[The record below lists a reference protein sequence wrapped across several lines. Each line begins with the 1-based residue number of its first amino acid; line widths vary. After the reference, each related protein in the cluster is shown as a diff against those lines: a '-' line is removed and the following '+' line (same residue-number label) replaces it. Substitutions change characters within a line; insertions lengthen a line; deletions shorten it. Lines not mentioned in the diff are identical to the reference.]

1 VIYGLMSKKNNNP
14 RGIILILI
22 AMMVF
27 SVQDGIMKYIF
38 NFVSLYEVY
47 LIRTLVSFALI
58 LTFLKIKKEKI
69 VFKTQYPLLTF
80 CRVILFF
87 FGFSS
92 FYISLTVLPL
102 GFATALFFV
111 TPFLITIFAHFFLKE
126 EIGIRRWSAVVV
138 GFIGVYITLNPDFNN
153 FNYLSLLP
161 ILCAFCYSLSM
172 IIIKKT
178 SEKDSVYTQTFT
190 FYFGA
195 IIFSTIFYFLIGDGQ
210 YNTSDHPASQFIFRE
225 WFVDLKSSILFMAT
239 TGLTATVAFLLL
251 FTAYSIASPAV
262 VSPFEYSILLW
273 SPLIGWIYFNEI
285 PSLNTVIG
293 ILIIVSSGIYIFMR
307 EKAQEQLIAT
317 EKPLR

>member
-1 VIYGLMSKKNNNP
+1 MSKKNNNP

-27 SVQDGIMKYIF
+27 SVQDGIMKHIF

-47 LIRTLVSFALI
+47 LIRTLVSFGLI
-58 LTFLKIKKEKI
+58 LLFLKVKKEKI
-69 VFKTQYPLLTF
+69 VFKSQYPLLTF

-225 WFVDLKSSILFMAT
+225 WFVDLESSILFMAT

>member
-1 VIYGLMSKKNNNP
+1 MSKKNNNP

-47 LIRTLVSFALI
+47 LIRTLVSFGLI
-58 LTFLKIKKEKI
+58 LIFLKLTKKKI

-178 SEKDSVYTQTFT
+178 SDKDSVYTQTFT

-195 IIFSTIFYFLIGDGQ
+195 IVFSTIFYFIIGDGQ
-210 YNTSDHPASQFIFRE
+210 YNTSNHPASQFIFRE
-225 WFVDLKSSILFMAT
+225 WFVDLESSILFMVAT
-239 TGLTATVAFLLL
+239 GFTATVAFLLL

>member
-1 VIYGLMSKKNNNP
+1 MSSKNNNP

-22 AMMVF
+22 SMLVF
-27 SVQDGIMKYIF
+27 SVQDGIMKHIF
-38 NFVSLYEVY
+38 SFVSLYEVY
-47 LIRTLVSFALI
+47 LVRTVVSVILI
-58 LTFLKIKKEKI
+58 LFYLKLTNKPI

-80 CRVILFF
+80 IRVILFF

-92 FYISLTVLPL
+92 FYVSLSVLPL

-178 SEKDSVYTQTFT
+178 SVKDSVYTQTFT

-225 WFVDLKSSILFMAT
+225 WFVDLESSILFMVA

-293 ILIIVSSGIYIFMR
+293 IMIIVSSGIYIFMR
-307 EKAQEQLIAT
+307 EKAQDQSIAT

>member
-1 VIYGLMSKKNNNP
+1 MSVKNNNP
-14 RGIILILI
+14 RGITLILL

-27 SVQDGIMKYIF
+27 SVQDGIMKHIYS
-38 NFVSLYEVY
+38 FVSLYEVY
-47 LIRTLVSFALI
+47 LIRTIVSFSLI
-58 LTFLKIKKEKI
+58 LIFLKLTKRPII
-69 VFKTQYPLLTF
+69 FKSHYPLLTF

-92 FYISLTVLPL
+92 FYVSLAVLPL
-102 GFATALFFV
+102 STATALFFV

-126 EIGIRRWSAVVV
+126 KIGPRRWSAVIV

-178 SEKDSVYTQTFT
+178 SDKDSVYTQTFT

-195 IIFSTIFYFLIGDGQ
+195 IIFSIIFYFIIGDGQ
-210 YNTSDHPASQFIFRE
+210 YNTSDHPASQFIFRK
-225 WFVDLKSSILFMAT
+225 WFVDLESNILLMVA

-273 SPLIGWIYFNEI
+273 SPLIGWFYFDEI
-285 PSLNTVIG
+285 PSTSTVVG
-293 ILIIVSSGIYIFMR
+293 ILIIVSSGIYIFIR
-307 EKAQEQLIAT
+307 EKAQDQSIAT
-317 EKPLR
+317 DKPLR

>member
-1 VIYGLMSKKNNNP
+1 MSKKNNNP

-27 SVQDGIMKYIF
+27 SVQDGIMKHIF

-58 LTFLKIKKEKI
+58 LTFLKIKKKKI
-69 VFKTQYPLLTF
+69 VFKSQYPLLTF

-126 EIGIRRWSAVVV
+126 KIGIRRWSAVVV

-225 WFVDLKSSILFMAT
+225 WFVDLESSILFMVA

>member
-1 VIYGLMSKKNNNP
+1 MSRKNNNP
-14 RGIILILI
+14 KGIILILL

-27 SVQDGIMKYIF
+27 SVQDGIMKHIF
-38 NFVSLYEVY
+38 SFVSLYEVY
-47 LIRTLVSFALI
+47 LIRTVVSFLLI
-58 LTFLKIKKEKI
+58 LVFLKLTKKPI

-138 GFIGVYITLNPDFNN
+138 GFVGVYITLDPDFSN

-161 ILCAFCYSLSM
+161 IFCAFCYSLSM

-178 SEKDSVYTQTFT
+178 SDKDSVYTQTFT

-195 IIFSTIFYFLIGDGQ
+195 IIFSTIFYFIIGDGQ
-210 YNTSDHPASQFIFRE
+210 YNTTDHPASQFIFRE
-225 WFVDLKSSILFMAT
+225 WFVDLESSILFMVAT
-239 TGLTATVAFLLL
+239 GVTASVAFLLL
-251 FTAYSIASPAV
+251 FTAYRIASPAV

-273 SPLIGWIYFNEI
+273 APLIGWIYFEEI
-285 PSLNTVIG
+285 PNLNTVIG
-293 ILIIVSSGIYIFMR
+293 ICLLYTSPSPR
-307 EKAQEQLIAT
+307 D
-317 EKPLR
+317 

>member
-1 VIYGLMSKKNNNP
+1 MSAKNNNP
-14 RGIILILI
+14 KGILLILL

-27 SVQDGIMKYIF
+27 SAQDTIMKYIY

-47 LIRTLVSFALI
+47 LIRTLVSFFLI
-58 LTFLKIKKEKI
+58 LLFLKLTKKPI

-102 GFATALFFV
+102 ATATALFFV

-126 EIGIRRWSAVVV
+126 EIGLRRWTAVII
-138 GFIGVYITLNPDFNN
+138 GFIGVYIILNPDFSN
-153 FNYLSLLP
+153 FDYFSLTP

-178 SEKDSVYTQTFT
+178 SDKDSVYTQTFT
-190 FYFGA
+190 FYIGA
-195 IIFSTIFYFLIGDGQ
+195 IIISSVFYFIIGDGQ
-210 YNTSDHPASQFIFRE
+210 YNTSNHPASQFIFKK
-225 WFVDLKSSILFMAT
+225 WFVDLETSILLMIV
-239 TGLTATVAFLLL
+239 TGITATVAFLFL
-251 FTAYSIASPAV
+251 FTAYSVASPSV

-273 SPLIGWIYFNEI
+273 SSLGGWIFFDEI
-285 PSLNTVIG
+285 PNLKTILG
-293 ILIIVSSGIYIFMR
+293 IFIIVASGIYIFVR
-307 EKAQEQLIAT
+307 EKVQDQSIAT

>member
-1 VIYGLMSKKNNNP
+1 MSSKNNNNP
-14 RGIILILI
+14 KGIILILI

-47 LIRTLVSFALI
+47 LIRTIVSFVLI
-58 LTFLKIKKEKI
+58 IIFLKIRNKPI
-69 VFKTQYPLLTF
+69 IFKSHYPILTF

-102 GFATALFFV
+102 GTATALFFV

-126 EIGIRRWSAVVV
+126 KIGPRRWSAVAV
-138 GFIGVYITLNPDFNN
+138 GFIGVYITLNPDFSD
-153 FNYLSLLP
+153 FNYLSMLP
-161 ILCAFCYSLSM
+161 IFCAFCYSLSM
-172 IIIKKT
+172 IIIKRT
-178 SEKDSVYTQTFT
+178 SDKDSVYTQTFT
-190 FYFGA
+190 FYIGA
-195 IIFSTIFYFLIGDGQ
+195 IIFSLFFYFTIGDGQ
-210 YNTSDHPASQFIFRE
+210 YNISEHPASQFIFRK
-225 WFVDLKSSILFMAT
+225 WFIDIEANFLFMAA
-239 TGLTATVAFLLL
+239 TGVTATIAFLLL

-285 PSLNTVIG
+285 PSINTIIG
-293 ILIIVSSGIYIFMR
+293 ILIIVSSGIYIFLR
-307 EKAQEQLIAT
+307 EKAQDQSIVT
-317 EKPLR
+317 DKPLR

>member
-1 VIYGLMSKKNNNP
+1 MSKKNNNP

-27 SVQDGIMKYIF
+27 SVQDGIMKHIF

-47 LIRTLVSFALI
+47 LIRTLVSFGLI
-58 LTFLKIKKEKI
+58 LIFLKLKKEKI

-210 YNTSDHPASQFIFRE
+210 YNTSGHPASQFIFRE
-225 WFVDLKSSILFMAT
+225 WFVDLESSILFMAT

>member
-1 VIYGLMSKKNNNP
+1 MKNNNP
-14 RGIILILI
+14 KGIIFILL

-47 LIRTLVSFALI
+47 LIRTVVSFVLILIFLI
-58 LTFLKIKKEKI
+58 LTKKPI
-69 VFKTQYPLLTF
+69 VFKSHYPFLTF

-102 GFATALFFV
+102 GTATALFFV
-111 TPFLITIFAHFFLKE
+111 TPFLITIFAHFFLNE
-126 EIGIRRWSAVVV
+126 EIGPRRWSAVAV
-138 GFIGVYITLNPDFNN
+138 GFVGVYVTLNPDFSN

-161 ILCAFCYSLSM
+161 ILCALCYSLSM

-178 SEKDSVYTQTFT
+178 SDKDSVYTQTFT
-190 FYFGA
+190 FYIGA
-195 IIFSTIFYFLIGDGQ
+195 IIFSLFFYFIIGDGKF
-210 YNTSDHPASQFIFRE
+210 NTTNHPASQFIFRE
-225 WFVDLKSSILFMAT
+225 WFVDLENSYLFMVS
-239 TGLTATVAFLLL
+239 TGFTATIAFLLL

-273 SPLIGWIYFNEI
+273 SPLIGWIYFKEI
-285 PSLNTVIG
+285 PTLNTFIG
-293 ILIIVSSGIYIFMR
+293 IIIIVSSGIYIFLR
-307 EKAQEQLIAT
+307 EKTQNQYIVT
-317 EKPLR
+317 DKPLR

>member
-1 VIYGLMSKKNNNP
+1 MSRKNNNP
-14 RGIILILI
+14 KGIILILL

-38 NFVSLYEVY
+38 SFVSLYEVY
-47 LIRTLVSFALI
+47 LIRTVVSFGLI
-58 LTFLKIKKEKI
+58 LFYLKLAKKPI

-138 GFIGVYITLNPDFNN
+138 GFIGVYITLNPDFSN

-178 SEKDSVYTQTFT
+178 SDKDSVYTQTFT

-195 IIFSTIFYFLIGDGQ
+195 IFFSIIFYFVIGDGQ
-210 YNTSDHPASQFIFRE
+210 YNTIDHPASQFIFRE
-225 WFVDLKSSILFMAT
+225 WFVNLESSILFMVT
-239 TGLTATVAFLLL
+239 TGVTATVAFILL
-251 FTAYSIASPAV
+251 FTAYRIASPAV

-273 SPLIGWIYFNEI
+273 APLIGWIYFEEI

-293 ILIIVSSGIYIFMR
+293 ILIIVSSGIYIFIR
-307 EKAQEQLIAT
+307 EKAQDQSIVT

>member
-1 VIYGLMSKKNNNP
+1 MSAKNNNP
-14 RGIILILI
+14 KGILLILL

-27 SVQDGIMKYIF
+27 SVQDTIMKYIY

-47 LIRTLVSFALI
+47 LIRTLVSFFLI
-58 LTFLKIKKEKI
+58 LLFLKLTKKPI

-92 FYISLTVLPL
+92 FYVSLTVLPL
-102 GFATALFFV
+102 ATATALFFV

-126 EIGIRRWSAVVV
+126 EIGPRRWTAVII
-138 GFIGVYITLNPDFNN
+138 GFIGVYIILNPDFSN
-153 FNYLSLLP
+153 FDYLSLTP

-178 SEKDSVYTQTFT
+178 SDKDSVYTQTFT
-190 FYFGA
+190 FYLGA
-195 IIFSTIFYFLIGDGQ
+195 IIISSVFYFIIGDGQ
-210 YNTSDHPASQFIFRE
+210 YNTSNHPASQFIFKE
-225 WFVDLKSSILFMAT
+225 WFLDLETSILLMIAT
-239 TGLTATVAFLLL
+239 GITATLAFLLL
-251 FTAYSIASPAV
+251 FTAYSVASPSV

-273 SPLIGWIYFNEI
+273 SSLGGWIFFDEI
-285 PSLNTVIG
+285 PSSKTILG
-293 ILIIVSSGIYIFMR
+293 IFIIVASGIYIFIR
-307 EKAQEQLIAT
+307 EKAQDQSIAT

>member
-1 VIYGLMSKKNNNP
+1 MGRMPRQNNNP
-14 RGIILILI
+14 KGILYILL

-27 SVQDGIMKYIF
+27 SVQDGIMKHIY

-47 LIRTLVSFALI
+47 LVRTVISFVLI
-58 LTFLKIKKEKI
+58 LTFLILTKKPI
-69 VFKTQYPLLTF
+69 VFKSKYPVLTF
-80 CRVILFF
+80 FRVILFF

-102 GFATALFFV
+102 GTATALFFV

-126 EIGIRRWSAVVV
+126 EIGMRRWSAVVV
-138 GFIGVYITLNPDFNN
+138 GFIGVYITLNPDFSN

-178 SEKDSVYTQTFT
+178 SDKDSVYTQTFT
-190 FYFGA
+190 FYIGA
-195 IIFSTIFYFLIGDGQ
+195 IILSIIFYFIIGDGQ

-225 WFVDLKSSILFMAT
+225 WFVDFNNNILLMSI
-239 TGLTATVAFLLL
+239 TGVTATVAFLLL
-251 FTAYSIASPAV
+251 FTAYSIASPSV
-262 VSPFEYSILLW
+262 ISPFEYSILFW
-273 SPLIGWIYFNEI
+273 SPLVGWLYFGEI
-285 PSLNTVIG
+285 PTLSTVIG
-293 ILIIVSSGIYIFMR
+293 ILIIVSSGIYIFIR
-307 EKAQEQLIAT
+307 EKAQDQSIAT

>member
-1 VIYGLMSKKNNNP
+1 MSKKNNNP
-14 RGIILILI
+14 KGIIFILL

-27 SVQDGIMKYIF
+27 SAQDGIMKHIF

-47 LIRTLVSFALI
+47 LIRTVVSFVLILIFLI
-58 LTFLKIKKEKI
+58 LTKKPI
-69 VFKTQYPLLTF
+69 VFKSHYPFLTF

-102 GFATALFFV
+102 GTATALFFV

-126 EIGIRRWSAVVV
+126 EIGPRRWSAVAV
-138 GFIGVYITLNPDFNN
+138 GFVGVYVTLNPDFSN

-178 SEKDSVYTQTFT
+178 SDKDSVYTQTFT
-190 FYFGA
+190 FYIGA
-195 IIFSTIFYFLIGDGQ
+195 IIFSLFFYFIIGDGKF
-210 YNTSDHPASQFIFRE
+210 NTTDHPASQFIFRE
-225 WFVDLKSSILFMAT
+225 WFVDLENSYLFMVL
-239 TGLTATVAFLLL
+239 TGFTATVAFLLL

-273 SPLIGWIYFNEI
+273 SPLIGWLYFKEI
-285 PSLNTVIG
+285 PTLSTIIG
-293 ILIIVSSGIYIFMR
+293 IIIIVSSGIYIFLR
-307 EKAQEQLIAT
+307 EKAQDQSIVT
-317 EKPLR
+317 DKPLR

>member
-1 VIYGLMSKKNNNP
+1 MSKKNNNP
-14 RGIILILI
+14 KGIILILI

-27 SVQDGIMKYIF
+27 SVQDGIMKHIY

-47 LIRTLVSFALI
+47 LIRTVVSFTLI
-58 LTFLKIKKEKI
+58 LTFLILTKKPIVIKS
-69 VFKTQYPLLTF
+69 QYPILTL

-102 GFATALFFV
+102 GTATALFFV

-126 EIGIRRWSAVVV
+126 EIGPRRWSAIAV
-138 GFIGVYITLNPDFNN
+138 GFVGVYITLNPDFSN

-178 SEKDSVYTQTFT
+178 SDKDSVYTQTFT
-190 FYFGA
+190 FYIGA
-195 IIFSTIFYFLIGDGQ
+195 IIFSIIFYFVMGDGKF
-210 YNTSDHPASQFIFRE
+210 NTTEHPAAQFIFRE
-225 WFVDLKSSILFMAT
+225 WFVDIENSILFMVAT
-239 TGLTATVAFLLL
+239 GVTATLAFLLL
-251 FTAYSIASPAV
+251 FSAYSIASPAV

-273 SPLIGWIYFNEI
+273 SPLIGWIYFNEV
-285 PSLNTVIG
+285 PTLSTVIG
-293 ILIIVSSGIYIFMR
+293 ILIIVSSGIYIFLR
-307 EKAQEQLIAT
+307 EKAQDQSIVT
-317 EKPLR
+317 DKPLR